1 MRDSNQMKLR
11 ENELKNKLNFIQ
23 NNYEEIKFEESKLM
37 QDNQALKYDR
47 DNLTKQLEEY
57 DIYIRNYKEKV

>member
-1 MRDSNQMKLR
+1 MKLR

>member
-1 MRDSNQMKLR
+1 MLNVHFSSNIDK
-11 ENELKNKLNFIQ
+11 KINFIQ